1 MSKVTRK
8 YQITIPINVRKTLG
22 IIPGS
27 EVDIVS
33 KGRDFVLKANPVE
46 DLKRVW
52 KGRFKNKK
60 SSDEYMVEIRGEIE

>member
-33 KGRDFVLKANPVE
+33 KGGDFVLKANPVE

-52 KGRFKNKK
+52 KRRFKNEKN
-60 SSDEYMVEIRGEIE
+60 SGEYMVEIRGEIE

>member
-27 EVDIVS
+27 EVDIVP
-33 KGRDFVLKANPVE
+33 KGNDFVLKANPVE

>member
-33 KGRDFVLKANPVE
+33 KGGDFVLKANPIE

-60 SSDEYMVEIRGEIE
+60 SSDEYMVEIRGEIK

>member
-8 YQITIPINVRKTLG
+8 YQITIPINVRKSLG

-33 KGRDFVLKANPVE
+33 KGDNFVLKANPIE
-46 DLKRVW
+46 DLRRVW
-52 KGRFKNKK
+52 KGRFKNGK
-60 SSDEYMVEIRGEIE
+60 SSDEYMAEIRGDIK

>member
-8 YQITIPINVRKTLG
+8 SQITIPINVRKSHG

-27 EVDIVS
+27 EVDIVA
-33 KGRDFVLKANPVE
+33 KGNNFVLKTNPIE

-52 KGRFKNKK
+52 RGRFKNEK
-60 SSDEYMVEIRGEIE
+60 SSDEYMAEIRGDIK

>member
-33 KGRDFVLKANPVE
+33 KGSDFVLKANPVE

-60 SSDEYMVEIRGEIE
+60 SSDEYIVEIRGEIE

>member
-33 KGRDFVLKANPVE
+33 KGGDFVLKANPVE

-52 KGRFKNKK
+52 KGRFKSKK
-60 SSDEYMVEIRGEIE
+60 SSDEYLVEIRGEIV

>member
-1 MSKVTRK
+1 MRK
-8 YQITIPINVRKTLG
+8 SLG

-33 KGRDFVLKANPVE
+33 KGDNFVLKANPVE

-52 KGRFKNKK
+52 KGRFKNGK
-60 SSDEYMVEIRGEIE
+60 SSDEYMAEIRGDIK

>member
-1 MSKVTRK
+1 MSKVTSK

-33 KGRDFVLKANPVE
+33 KGSDFVLKANPVE

-60 SSDEYMVEIRGEIE
+60 GSDKYMVEIRGEIE

>member
-33 KGRDFVLKANPVE
+33 KGGDFVLKANPIE
-46 DLKRVW
+46 DLKHVW

-60 SSDEYMVEIRGEIE
+60 SSDEYMVKIRGEIE